1 LAAGGV
7 AAAPFGA
14 YLTKRLPHRPM
25 MVVVGTLVIV
35 LSLRTLLKT
44 LGYTTWF

>member
-1 LAAGGV
+1 V

>member
-1 LAAGGV
+1 
-7 AAAPFGA
+7 
-14 YLTKRLPHRPM
+14 M